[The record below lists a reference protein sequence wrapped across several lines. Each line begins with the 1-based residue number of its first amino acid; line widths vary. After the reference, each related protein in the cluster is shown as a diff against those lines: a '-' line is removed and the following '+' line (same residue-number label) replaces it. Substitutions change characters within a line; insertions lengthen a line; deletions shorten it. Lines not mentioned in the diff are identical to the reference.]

1 MLPGLT
7 STLKAPPWRLLF
19 WACAC
24 VVLALSLMPP
34 SQPLPST
41 GWDKG
46 NHLLAFGVLALL
58 GRRAFAGHWLAL
70 LVALVVYGGVIELL
84 QGMTAYR
91 EADWLDLVADT
102 CGVLAGLALDWLWRA
117 RGRRLPR

>member
-1 MLPGLT
+1 MPPGLT

-19 WACAC
+19 WVCACA
-24 VVLALSLMPP
+24 VLALSLMPP

-70 LVALVVYGGVIELL
+70 LVALLAYGGVIELL

-102 CGVLAGLALDWLWRA
+102 CGVLAGLALDWLWRG
-117 RGRRLPR
+117 RGRRLPC